1 MYVLY
6 QYRNWWRPLL
16 KLDPADPDFYLSGHS
31 DRLDSSDA
39 LFVDAIH
46 TDGVPRVQSS
56 FDHLDF
62 YPNGGSVQHQT
73 TSFRYEEKREIKIE
87 KKYNRS
93 TYMLYDRK
101 KWVKERF
108 HFSRLSF
115 EGDTWIR
122 QEQWTTNTRHL

>member
-16 KLDPADPDFYLSGHS
+16 KLDPADPDFYLSGHP

-62 YPNGGSVQHQT
+62 YPNDGSAQHLK
-73 TSFRYEEKREIKIE
+73 SRFKR
-87 KKYNRS
+87 
-93 TYMLYDRK
+93 
-101 KWVKERF
+101 
-108 HFSRLSF
+108 
-115 EGDTWIR
+115 
-122 QEQWTTNTRHL
+122 